1 MSSNLK
7 RRLDKVEI
15 QVAALPRPF
24 TEEENREWAEDR
36 LEEVMRECGLSR
48 EEAIKCA
55 KEHAPTLAEFLGV
68 K

>member
-15 QVAALPRPF
+15 QIAALPRLF
-24 TEEENREWAEDR
+24 TVEENREWAEGR

-48 EEAIKCA
+48 DEAIKCA
-55 KEHAPTLAEFLGV
+55 KEYAPTLTGFLGE
-68 K
+68 